1 MQMKSWKTT
10 VMGIMA
16 ILSAIISGAQ
26 GMIGGTPV
34 DWTAT
39 ITAIF
44 AGIGL
49 IAAKDSNVTEK

>member
-1 MQMKSWKTT
+1 MKSWKTT
-10 VMGIMA
+10 VMGILA
-16 ILSAIISGAQ
+16 ILSAIIGGAN

-39 ITAIF
+39 ITAIM

-49 IAAKDSNVTEK
+49 IAAKDSNATGK

>member
-1 MQMKSWKTT
+1 MKSWKTT
-10 VMGIMA
+10 VMGILA
-16 ILSAIISGAQ
+16 ILSAVIGGTN

-34 DWTAT
+34 DWTAL

-49 IAAKDSNVTEK
+49 ITAKDSGVTGK